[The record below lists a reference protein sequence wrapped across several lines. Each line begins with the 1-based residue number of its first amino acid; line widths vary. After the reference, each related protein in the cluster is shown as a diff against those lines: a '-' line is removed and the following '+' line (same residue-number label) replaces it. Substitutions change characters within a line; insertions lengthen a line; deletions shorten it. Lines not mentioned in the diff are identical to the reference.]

1 MVIVLMG
8 VSGVGKTTV
17 GRRLAADLG
26 WPFYD
31 GDDFHPPENVDKM
44 EHGLPLTDADRAP
57 WLDRLRSLIERHLTR
72 DESAVLA
79 CSALKATYRERLK
92 QGDAAVRFVYLA
104 ADVDLIRDRMT
115 GRPGHY
121 MPVDLLESQFEAL
134 EEPADALTVAAA
146 APVEAIVER
155 IRSGLRI

>member
-31 GDDFHPPENVDKM
+31 GDDFHPPENVIKM
-44 EHGLPLTDADRAP
+44 ERGLPLTDTDRAP
-57 WLDRLRSLIERHLTR
+57 WLDRLRSLIEHHLAR

-79 CSALKATYRERLK
+79 CSALKAIYRERLR
-92 QGDAAVRFVYLA
+92 QGNTAVRFVYLA
-104 ADVDLIRDRMT
+104 AGVDLIRDRMT
-115 GRPGHY
+115 GRSGHY

-134 EEPADALTVAAA
+134 EEPTGALTVAAA
-146 APVEAIVER
+146 APVDAIVER
-155 IRSGLRI
+155 ILSELRI